1 METRSERPVG
11 PEALRQASL
20 QARRARERAAAG
32 DPESAA
38 AQLGAAVVEFGPIGL
53 LCVPLA
59 LLLQRAGRWEALA
72 SLCRQACSACGD
84 AREAAGWQLRLAE
97 ACEALGDLDGAIAA
111 YRTSLAAR
119 PHDVHALEAL
129 QRLHRRQGDWAAL
142 VRALEGELALRAGG
156 EEIVLRLELAQILEK
171 RLQRGADALIH
182 LRRVLDLEPGD
193 SETLTHANTLAMTLG
208 ATAEQVD
215 LLEIALG
222 LATRPAERARL
233 LARQA
238 ALLAGPLASPAQ
250 AIPRW
255 REALELDASV
265 VGAQEGLHTALEQLE
280 DWPALLDCL
289 HQESCGKGPD
299 ARRSL
304 LERAACV
311 AAEHF
316 GADAALP
323 WLERLRA
330 EAPGDAS
337 VVARIADLQRAARRV
352 RVLQAATPG
361 ARERAPEGGAQPLPV
376 RPYGDKPARSV
387 RVPTLAAAPAA
398 ADPEAAVRE
407 AERELAGLDPAV
419 PVFAERR
426 RALERELAHL
436 WADSLQDPERALPH
450 LRVLVEATPRARDI
464 PALEAERAWA
474 EQRLLAHLRAEGS
487 HLELAERLAARLDRS
502 PDDTAGWL
510 ELATLQER
518 ELFAPAAAAQ
528 AYREV
533 LARGGPGTQALQ
545 GLRRASEALG
555 DFSEVARTLEAELAE
570 QTSPGERATLLRTLG
585 EVAWRRLGATTR
597 ASRAFAA
604 ALEAD
609 PRDLVSLRALQQ
621 LLACMEDWR
630 GELDLIESE
639 AELLPSEARGE
650 RRSLW
655 LRAASIAAERVK
667 DLERAVRALDAA
679 NALAPLDRA
688 MRTRLAEWLR
698 RSGARERYVEV
709 ATALCDDPDV
719 ESDASAELQL
729 ASVLHELGRL
739 EPARARVKR
748 ALCTAPRLTG
758 AWDLLAEIRLAQ
770 GARDEA
776 AESLVRAAG
785 STAASPAVARLL
797 RAAALVEDR
806 DPEYAHALREHACL
820 RDAGS
825 ATAHAARAGSALALG
840 RLDEAE
846 KTATRA
852 VELARASDAGA
863 PALVETVLA
872 VAACAQH
879 AGRVGLASRLLEGAV
894 ALAPEHSGAL
904 RASAE
909 ALFELGDR
917 CGARRAALALFE
929 RDEASQKDARLLL
942 LDAEGLEHENAL
954 DEAAERF
961 AEVAR
966 LDPSLEAAWAGLAR
980 VHERAGRP
988 LEAVRALDAW
998 AQAAAPADQLACQL
1012 RAAEILLAHG
1022 RDGSAEPRLRE
1033 LLRSAPGC
1041 ARGVQLLA
1049 TQLLD
1054 EARPEEALAVLGDAA
1069 AAADAP
1075 EAHATHA
1082 RLCARALED
1091 LGRGDDACAAHA
1103 RVLEA
1108 DPDAVDAARARAA
1121 WLRAQGAWRDAASGL
1136 EAFLE
1141 HAARA
1146 PASALAEVWLELA
1159 QLRAA
1164 PLGDAEGAR
1173 RACGEAV
1180 RLSPGLPAALEML
1193 ADLLLEDPAQ
1203 RDEAVAR
1210 HRQLLEVTPERVASV
1225 RALTTLAAALGRG
1238 RVAEDGHALLQA
1250 LGSGACEAP
1259 SSRRLRLRVAKAPSL
1274 ENPVWEC
1281 ARRLACAAASEI
1293 SRALGASLAL
1303 APPEP
1308 AGAVEAFRLAAV
1320 LAEAELAGPAL
1331 VPLPDDKVG
1340 AVLFT
1345 VAALAAE
1352 RDIVSGDGRLVNA
1365 LAEQLGRGARRRLRE
1380 ILGDTAPEEIAEI
1393 DCHAWRSALRALAH
1407 AVALDASD
1415 GNLPVALQALA
1426 EEDGAEGSAAVTELL
1441 RRVVEAF
1448 GRAVAGEDEGEEP

>member
-1 METRSERPVG
+1 M
-11 PEALRQASL
+11 
-20 QARRARERAAAG
+20 
-32 DPESAA
+32 
-38 AQLGAAVVEFGPIGL
+38 
-53 LCVPLA
+53 
-59 LLLQRAGRWEALA
+59 
-72 SLCRQACSACGD
+72 
-84 AREAAGWQLRLAE
+84 
-97 ACEALGDLDGAIAA
+97 
-111 YRTSLAAR
+111 
-119 PHDVHALEAL
+119 
-129 QRLHRRQGDWAAL
+129 
-142 VRALEGELALRAGG
+142 RALDGELALRAGG
-156 EEIVLRLELAQILEK
+156 EEIPLRLELAQILEEK
-171 RLQRGADALIH
+171 LQRGADALVH

-193 SETLTHANTLAMTLG
+193 SETLTHALTLAMTLG

-215 LLEIALG
+215 LLEIALR

-323 WLERLRA
+323 WLERLLV

-352 RVLQAATPG
+352 RALQAAMPG
-361 ARERAPEGGAQPLPV
+361 TRERAPEVGAQPLPV
-376 RPYGDKPARSV
+376 PPYGGTPARSV

-407 AERELAGLDPAV
+407 AEQELASLDPDA

-436 WADSLQDPERALPH
+436 CADSLRDPERALPH
-450 LRVLVEATPRARDI
+450 LRALVEAKPRAQDI

-474 EQRLLAHLRAEGS
+474 EQRLLAYLRAEGS

-510 ELATLQER
+510 ELATLRER

-533 LARGGPGTQALQ
+533 LARGGPATQALQ

-650 RRSLW
+650 RRRLW

-688 MRTRLAEWLR
+688 ARTRLAEWLR

-739 EPARARVKR
+739 EPARVRVKR
-748 ALCTAPRLTG
+748 ALCKAPRLTG

-797 RAAALVEDR
+797 RAAALVEDG

-825 ATAHAARAGSALALG
+825 ATAHAARAS
-840 RLDEAE
+840 
-846 KTATRA
+846 
-852 VELARASDAGA
+852 S
-863 PALVETVLA
+863 
-872 VAACAQH
+872 
-879 AGRVGLASRLLEGAV
+879 
-894 ALAPEHSGAL
+894 
-904 RASAE
+904 
-909 ALFELGDR
+909 
-917 CGARRAALALFE
+917 ALALFE
-929 RDEASQKDARLLL
+929 QDEASQKDARLLL
-942 LDAEGLEHENAL
+942 IDAEGLEHENAL

-980 VHERAGRP
+980 VQERAGRP
-988 LEAVRALDAW
+988 LEAVCALDAW
-998 AQAAAPADQLACQL
+998 AQTAAPADRLACQL

-1022 RDGSAEPRLRE
+1022 REGSAEPRLRE

-1049 TQLLD
+1049 TQLLE

-1069 AAADAP
+1069 APADAP
-1075 EAHATHA
+1075 EARAAHA

-1141 HAARA
+1141 HAVRA

-1210 HRQLLEVTPERVASV
+1210 HRQLLEVTPDRVASV

-1238 RVAEDGHALLQA
+1238 RVAEDGHALLQS

-1345 VAALAAE
+1345 AAALAAE
-1352 RDIVSGDGRLVNA
+1352 RDVVSGDGRLVNA

-1380 ILGDTAPEEIAEI
+1380 ILCDTAPEEIAEI
-1393 DCHAWRSALRALAH
+1393 DCHAWRGALRALAH

-1415 GNLPVALQALA
+1415 GDLPVALQALA
-1426 EEDGAEGSAAVTELL
+1426 DEDGAEGSAAVTELL
-1441 RRVVEAF
+1441 RRVMAAF
-1448 GRAVAGEDEGEEP
+1448 GRAVAGEDEAEEP